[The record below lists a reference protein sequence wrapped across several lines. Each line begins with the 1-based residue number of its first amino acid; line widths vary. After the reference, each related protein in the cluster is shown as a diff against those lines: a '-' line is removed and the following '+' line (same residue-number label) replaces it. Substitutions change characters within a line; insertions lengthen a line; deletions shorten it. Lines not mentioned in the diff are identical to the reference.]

1 MLFWYETILLMNWS
15 GFSLASKSRSVRFV
29 QNFLSTGLYQ
39 VTAMIMGF
47 ITPRLMILYYGS
59 EVNGLIVSVTSF
71 LTYFKMVEAGLA
83 AAAIAALY
91 KPLAENDHAAVSG
104 VVSAARG
111 LYNKAGWLFSLMT
124 LVFAAVYPFVVP
136 VCGADGVSMSHFS
149 EMLLI
154 MAMGIS
160 GALEFFTLSRYRVLL
175 TADQKTYIVSLA
187 SMASLLLN
195 TALLVVLPILGAD
208 VITVRLAASL
218 TILVRSV
225 LLSRYTARNYPEV
238 DTKAPP
244 VKGAIRSHWDALLF
258 ELTNVFQQGAGVIL
272 VSLITRDAG
281 LLSAYGLY
289 HMVTEGLWGILKMGT
304 TGIYSIFGNLLV
316 SENKETFRKA
326 YRDFESLYYFI
337 CCILFGVAAVLIVP
351 FVNLYTHG
359 VNDAEYNLPLIGM
372 LIIAEA
378 LTTQGKIPLN
388 LMISSSGRF
397 REVRSHCLLQIAVTS
412 VAGTVLG
419 LLGLRISPVMSVAG
433 ILAGVIIGN
442 ICRIICKLTFVP
454 KNITGVPWQESLG
467 RILRMMLTVAVI
479 AAPCLMLIP
488 PPQRFF
494 TWFMYAVVLAIHAAA
509 IALLS
514 TWLFD
519 RAAFRSLMG
528 RAKSIGAGLLHSHNK
543 NRQED

>member
-1 MLFWYETILLMNWS
+1 MNWS
-15 GFSLASKSRSVRFV
+15 GFSLSNKSRTVRFV

-47 ITPRLMILYYGS
+47 ITPRLMILHYGS

-91 KPLAENDHAAVSG
+91 KPLAEKDHATVSG
-104 VVSAARG
+104 VVSAARR
-111 LYNKAGWLFSLMT
+111 LYNKAGWLFSAMT
-124 LVFAAVYPFVVP
+124 MAFAVVYPFVVP
-136 VCGADGVSMSHFS
+136 VVNADGVAMGHFS

-175 TADQKTYIVSLA
+175 TADQKTYVVSLA

-195 TALLVVLPILGAD
+195 TALLVALPFLGAD
-208 VITVRLAASL
+208 VITVRFAASL
-218 TILVRSV
+218 TILIRSV
-225 LLSRYTARNYPEV
+225 LLSRYAARNYPEV
-238 DTKAPP
+238 DAKASP

-316 SENKETFRKA
+316 SENKDTFRKA

-337 CCILFGVAAVLIVP
+337 CCILFGVATILIVP

-359 VNDAEYNLPLIGM
+359 VHDAEYNLPLIGM

-378 LTTQGKIPLN
+378 LTNQGKIPLN

-397 REVRSHCLLQIAVTS
+397 REVRNHCFLQIAVTT

-419 LLGLRISPVMSVAG
+419 LLGLMHSPVMSVAG
-433 ILAGVIIGN
+433 ILVGVILGN
-442 ICRIICKLTFVP
+442 LCRIICKLSFVP
-454 KNITGVPWQESLG
+454 KNITGVPWQESLM
-467 RILRMMLTVAVI
+467 RIIRMFITVAVI
-479 AAPCLMLIP
+479 AAPCLIFIN

-494 TWFMYAVVLAIHAAA
+494 TWFMYAAVLVIYAA
-509 IALLS
+509 IISLLS

-519 RAAFRSLMG
+519 RTAFRSLMG
-528 RAKSIGAGLLHSHNK
+528 RARAIASSFIPHSNH
-543 NRQED
+543 QED